1 MAVGGG
7 KTVKDPAT
15 AARKG
20 ETCGAEAGSSEYDP
34 RRYQPCIM
42 VIFGASGDLT
52 SRMLM
57 PSLYSLEKDGLLHDR
72 FAIVGFGRTQMDDGS
87 FRQKMVEGV
96 KAHTEPSEIVGA
108 TLDRFAARLHYVSG
122 DYGDQ
127 AAFKG
132 LKAAIMSL
140 KGQCGAESVLYYVA
154 LPPTVCEQVLNTMKA
169 VSFVPSEREGA
180 TERIMVEK
188 PFGLDYESAVR
199 LDKLLASIF
208 EESEIYRVDHYLGK
222 DTIRNLLLLRF
233 ANSIFEP
240 LWDRRYVDNIQIT
253 GAESIGVE
261 GRGGY
266 YDEAGV
272 VRDMVQNHILQVLSL
287 IAMDPPVAGDA
298 ESVRDKK
305 MEIIKSLGAIGE
317 NDFVVGQYKG
327 YRGEK
332 GVARDS
338 NTPTF
343 VALKLAVNNWR
354 WYGVPFYVRAGKALA
369 RKFTEVTIVFKHI
382 PLCVLDDQSLCDAIR
397 PNVIYVRIQP
407 DEGIRLSFSA
417 KVPGRRDE
425 VATAAMD
432 FSYADFGRKI
442 PDAYERVLLDGL
454 CGVPTLFWRADA
466 IERAWQVVGPLLE
479 PTAAQVAEYEPGGW
493 GPAEAEALIRRD
505 GRNWISSYE

>member
-1 MAVGGG
+1 MVVGNGKAVENPAA
-7 KTVKDPAT
+7 TV
-15 AARKG
+15 RKG
-20 ETCGAEAGSSEYDP
+20 ETCGAEAGVSEYDP

-57 PSLYSLEKDGLLHDR
+57 PSLYSLEKDGLLHER
-72 FAIVGFGRTQMDDGS
+72 FAIIGFGRTQMDDTS
-87 FRQKMVEGV
+87 FRARMVE
-96 KAHTEPSEIVGA
+96 AIEEYTAQAEISKEA
-108 TLDRFAARLHYVSG
+108 LARFALRLHYMPG
-122 DYGDQ
+122 DYGDP
-127 AAFKG
+127 AAFRRLREAILG
-132 LKAAIMSL
+132 LK
-140 KGQCGAESVLYYVA
+140 GRCGAESVLYYVA

-169 VSFVPSEREGA
+169 VSFVPSKMEGA

-188 PFGLDYESAVR
+188 PFGLDYESAAR

-222 DTIRNLLLLRF
+222 DTIRNLLLMRF

-272 VRDMVQNHILQVLSL
+272 VRDMVQNHVLQVLSL

-305 MEIIKSLGAIGE
+305 MEVIKSLGPIGE

-327 YRGEK
+327 YRSEK
-332 GVARDS
+332 GVAPDS
-338 NTPTF
+338 KTPTF
-343 VALKLAVNNWR
+343 VALKLTVNNWR
-354 WYGVPFYVRAGKALA
+354 WFGVPFYVRAGKALA
-369 RKFTEVTIVFKHI
+369 RKFTEVTIVFKQI
-382 PLCVLDDQSLCDAIR
+382 PLCVLDDQSLCDSIR

-425 VATAAMD
+425 IATAVMG
-432 FSYADFGRKI
+432 FSYADFGRRI

-466 IERAWQVVGPLLE
+466 IERAWKVVEPLLA
-479 PTAAQVAEYEPGGW
+479 PMARPAEYEPGGW
-493 GPAEAEALIRRD
+493 GPAEAEALIRQD